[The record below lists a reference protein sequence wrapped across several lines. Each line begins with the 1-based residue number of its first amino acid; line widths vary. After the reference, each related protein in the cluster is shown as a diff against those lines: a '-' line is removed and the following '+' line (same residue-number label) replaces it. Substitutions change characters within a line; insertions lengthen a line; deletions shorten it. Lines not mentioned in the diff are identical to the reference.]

1 MNPVST
7 KKTLPKTQRLATQP
21 EFLPKKP
28 KARATLRT
36 YTVTGV
42 HNPSSST
49 NVEKQRPQ
57 PSDQKTYLQS

>member
-7 KKTLPKTQRLATQP
+7 KKMLSKTQQLATQP
-21 EFLPKKP
+21 EFFPKKP
-28 KARATLRT
+28 EARATLRT

-57 PSDQKTYLQS
+57 PSDQKTYLQG